1 MSDNT
6 KIKHTF
12 VEWASFPRWLCVEDV
27 IRYGRIKQ
35 GAQSVGRYL
44 RRLEESGFLNGR
56 LRVEKT
62 YKEYHLS
69 KREIRRIK

>member
-1 MSDNT
+1 MSDNQ
-6 KIKHTF
+6 KIKQTF
-12 VEWASFPRWLCVEDV
+12 VEWSTFPRWLCVEDV

-35 GAQSVGRYL
+35 GSQSVGRYL
-44 RRLEESGFLNGR
+44 RRLEESGFVNGR
-56 LRVEKT
+56 LRDGKL